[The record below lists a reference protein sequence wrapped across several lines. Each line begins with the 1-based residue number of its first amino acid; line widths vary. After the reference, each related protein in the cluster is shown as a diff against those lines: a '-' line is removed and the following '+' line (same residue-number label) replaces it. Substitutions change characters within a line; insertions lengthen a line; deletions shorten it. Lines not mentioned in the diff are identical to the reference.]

1 MVFRAIVSLIAPPLC
16 AVCAENCAAHDTI
29 CGACAR
35 QIAAHSPLSLTIPGV
50 DEGWAAA
57 SYQGA
62 GRGLVTAL
70 KFGKRLAL
78 AAVAARAIVRAIPD
92 GVLDAGTLVPVPADP
107 WRLRIRGFDP
117 AAMIAADLAPL
128 LDLPLSHCLARP
140 HRRRQ
145 VGQAQAQR
153 LTSELGVR
161 TITAAPS
168 RPILIDDVVTTGA
181 TLAACAGALRQAG
194 SGRVLALAFARA

>member
-1 MVFRAIVSLIAPPLC
+1 MLRGLVSLIAPPLC
-16 AVCAENCAAHDTI
+16 GVCGEACRPSDPVCARCANEI
-29 CGACAR
+29 NGR
-35 QIAAHSPLSLTIPGV
+35 PPLVLAIPGV
-50 DEGWAAA
+50 DEGWAATP
-57 SYQGA
+57 YEGA
-62 GRGLVTAL
+62 PRRLVAGL
-70 KFGKRLAL
+70 KFGRRLAL
-78 AAVAARAIVRAIPD
+78 AAVAAGAVVRAIPD

-128 LDLPLSHCLARP
+128 LDLPLSNCLARP

-153 LTSELGVR
+153 LTSELGVQ